1 MTIKG
6 LETKVQLE
14 KVTLRQGS
22 LDGNDLRSAIVKLS
36 SNLEKLASAHN
47 KQDDTLTRALRGGIS
62 SANNERVLYKTLDI
76 IMPPDAPWL
85 SPSSLDNSFAN
96 VGGTYPPFAYLMEP
110 GGHAQIRGRVDTGTS
125 GTVLKRLPAGYAPPY
140 DMRFAVESSGV
151 HGSVIVNQA
160 GDVIPAGALLT
171 DWHLVAHWIAA
182 PAGGAA
188 MPHAFPAPWP
198 IVVNHG
204 WSKCLGLTVESC
216 LESTSGVRTL
226 AGAPVA
232 DWEDIGSG
240 QLRLNGVWGLQWGK
254 AYRIRVRL
262 SAEEE

>member
-62 SANNERVLYKTLDI
+62 SANNERVQYKTLDI
-76 IMPPDAPWL
+76 VLPPDAPWTTPAAL
-85 SPSSLDNSFAN
+85 EGTWTNT
-96 VGGTYPPFAYLMEP
+96 GGTYPPFQYLMEP
-110 GGHAQIRGRVDTGTS
+110 GGHASMRGRVEGSAGGTKLFGFS
-125 GTVLKRLPAGYAPPY
+125 TGYASPY
-140 DMRFAVESSGV
+140 DLRTAIEAGGP
-151 HGSVIVNQA
+151 GSVIVYQN
-160 GDVIPAGALLT
+160 GDVYPIGGGPT
-171 DWHLVAHWIAA
+171 FDVIAHWIAA
-182 PAGGAA
+182 PAA